1 LQEIDTKTQ
10 NLRETETKLKLTEND
25 IEILVAK
32 NKSMETQQKELTDKN
47 EDLEQKVTSLKD

>member
-1 LQEIDTKTQ
+1 MQEIDTKTQ